1 MAVLLSFFYIS
12 KRDVS
17 LVDAT
22 SGCLI
27 VIFLYFQKGRFPGG
41 CY

>member
-1 MAVLLSFFYIS
+1 MAVLLSVYIS
-12 KRDVS
+12 RRDVS

-22 SGCLI
+22 SGCLT
-27 VIFLYFQKGRFPGG
+27 VISLYFQKGRIPGG